1 MSTKIIAQLNPFSSE
16 RKIWNEDDSS
26 ISEIIKKIDC
36 TNVVNAGWRVLLNDE
51 IITDFSTVTHD
62 GDTVYIKIV
71 PEGDSPKELGAGEKI
86 AGGLLT
92 ALGVASFFIP
102 GLGPAVGIALIGSGI
117 GLFANGCV
125 MYNLDLS
132 QKDRESPV
140 QDPSIRGSKN
150 QIRQYGNIPILF
162 GKRRIYPDLATTAY
176 TWVEN
181 GQQYLYQLFCCG
193 QKNQTIDTSTI
204 KIGETLLT
212 DYSSSGNI
220 EDVLS
225 GDDSLIQMQIAYGEN
240 TPPLLTKCVHEDI
253 LNTVLKHQTEDEL
266 DGSIVR
272 TTPENTTEINV
283 DIFFY
288 NGLGQYNDDGD
299 VEDCSVTVKAWYKR
313 SDQDDSHYVQLGH
326 FTSDDV
332 ITEHELKT
340 KRFSIHKTGLTANS
354 YTVKIE
360 RVTEDSDDSKII
372 DQCYVGSIRAIKNE
386 SPVSSARC
394 RQLTLIGLKI
404 KSSEKL
410 NNYIEQL
417 NFISQSSLP
426 CYSGTGSGALQW
438 NNAISSNPASA
449 AIYAMQ
455 GEVSQQKLNNSEI
468 DWPAFEKLYTWCN
481 QHEYECN
488 EYLTDSM
495 SISELLSAIGSTCRA
510 EIFRQNGKITVI
522 QDIERDGFVQL
533 FTPRNSWDYEESI
546 EMPDIPDAM
555 ALGFVDEEAGYVK
568 QEAKIYNTSN
578 GEKISEPET
587 TQDVTLWGVT
597 SSKQA
602 RKLGMY
608 KYAVSRARPIVHKF
622 SADFEYMLCGKGD
635 WIKYAGDIA
644 LAGITQGRIA
654 SLIINGNTIT
664 GFTSDEL
671 LPMEDGQ
678 SYAVRI
684 RKNDGTAILKNI
696 SSHSEDCMTVYFDTA
711 VSLNV
716 LHEGDL
722 FSFGYVGND
731 SIDLIITD
739 IHCGDNL
746 SAEIIAVEYSP
757 EIFAV
762 DDSGFVLPTFINRIT
777 EIPSIEDSGQLSDIE
792 EPVKIVTTSI
802 LYAASSNG
810 ITPPVT
816 GWDSSIPTVSP
827 GNFLWTQTKVFYT
840 DNKSTVSYSVAKQG
854 VTGAKG
860 DKGDTGATGPQGA
873 KGDIGAQG
881 PQGIQG
887 AQGVAGEN
895 AIVMTS
901 ATSPEGSYVG
911 QIGLWQSQLYK
922 WNGTAWENTSAE
934 LPTDAILHY
943 SFDEVPDL
951 PDGQNIIL
959 RNKNFTSTSEIN
971 SLRASKTITNGILKM
986 QQNVSNVEYGVGF
999 RFGTLD
1005 SSDVKNKIVVCKL
1018 FVSTSVTGNIYF
1030 RSVSHVDSTTFY
1042 NQKIEQN
1049 KWVTVTFVLPSA
1061 ARNPWF
1067 AIIGLDSSLDNYIL
1081 FETVYIGDGSYNTP
1095 IIDNA
1100 NGQYNGINNGGLAT
1114 EGVSGKAVRFLG
1126 NGYIQGNLPFNP
1138 DEQFVYSVSAWVIN
1152 WDKESDVMRIFNN
1165 WNSYKVSS
1173 LYLRLSAQSDNIA
1186 TDVCYEKG
1194 KVRRFTFSYPFSTDG
1209 LNVYHVVLVASGVN
1223 SKLYI
1228 NGKLISGSSTQA
1240 SITALDRQWFQ
1251 IGRSYGS
1258 AGWSYSKGMVD
1269 DFQLFNR
1276 ALSEK
1281 EILGLYLAKGNTP
1294 IYYTLKDYQLA
1305 SIDDD
1310 GIISPSEKKQLLVKW
1325 HEIYNADNVTSALP
1339 TSSITA
1345 QGEYKSVIDD
1355 AVSLGILSITAID
1368 NYRQSANALRD
1379 LFWGTNGYLNNLKA
1393 QSATRTDIN
1402 LDNLLANYQKA
1413 LQDARTAIGQQQASV
1428 ASALG
1433 VSNSNPFCLIPV
1445 NATTGNPDYTNTGTR
1460 LQVFNGTTQLTP
1472 KASGTLA
1479 DGEWKVTVTRDH
1491 ITEGNQTIGDG
1502 YIDFGDVS
1510 AMTDT
1515 HADLTFNIVAKVNG
1529 IENTIYTVQKFTQ
1542 AQEGADGR
1550 IYDLRTE
1557 QGVVKK
1563 SPEGVLTPS
1572 SITVQ
1577 AYSWTASNPPALFGT
1592 GDLKAYENNV
1602 QVGTTVSQGN
1612 SITVSPS
1619 GNYPVVVKL
1628 FRHGTNTVLDII
1640 NIPVLNEVKGDT
1652 GDTGAQ
1658 GPQGLKGDTGAKGD
1672 KGDKG
1677 DTGATGAKGD
1687 KGDTGAQGLK
1697 GDKGN
1702 PGERGSKE
1710 FSGTEINKITG
1721 SAQTETLTTAS
1732 SGIDSSDMPIYVG
1745 DTYVNTLTNDVW
1757 NCTTDGTPSTAKWTY
1772 QGRRKSDKDDTN
1784 LFRFFDAEH
1793 DYSSISNTFAKTVQT
1808 AENPFGYNDKILHL
1822 TNTNG
1827 IQYSRAIPY
1836 YKSIRVNSNKKYRY
1850 VLYIKQNDS
1859 KRRDYF
1865 GIVDNQSGGGVTH
1878 ITSLSGGTVSNGY
1891 FGSSTNLGTLG
1902 NWYMIVAYVMPY
1914 SASTTTAP
1922 SDAGVYNCS
1931 TKRKIG
1937 TTVTNYKW
1945 KNDGDINIT
1954 HNGTLIRYADTA
1966 KTDTS
1971 SADIYDVR
1979 FDECNGN
1986 EPSIDELLRIDTSVK
2001 NKGAWTANADYYIGD
2016 IVSHSGSSYICKT
2029 NHNSGSAWATTNWDL
2044 LSEQGATGNTGKA
2057 THVSDYTSTRTW
2069 TNAQWNDYTTK
2080 GRSTRWSNV
2089 TGSPTIKIGD
2099 IFIVYATLSEQ
2110 GNITGQVYCE
2120 VTGITGSD
2128 SSWTITSKTLYG
2140 IKGEKGQSGED
2151 GNGISSISYYY
2162 AKTNSQTAPSASSVT
2177 STTIPTLDATYK
2189 YLWQKEDISYTDGTN
2204 KTTVA
2209 LIGVYGDTGNK
2220 GPDGASIFYSSASAT
2235 TSTTSITKSTITIPS
2250 GQVLKVGDIIIAG
2263 SYLTFRV
2270 TNAGTGTTC
2279 TVQYVANIR
2288 GATGA
2293 KGDKGDDAV
2302 NYSISASMTS
2312 ASNGTV
2318 EWKFYVNGVLATS
2331 AYYADVHYS
2340 SAGGAWGSSSLT
2352 GNFTG
2357 TKSAAFTGDVNG
2369 YSYKI
2374 EVYTDSTKTHLLAG
2388 TIVSYGAKGATGAS
2402 GTSSTS
2408 VTVSKEN
2415 LSIDC
2420 LPNRKVMTETSVTI
2434 SFTGAMGID
2443 KKAVTLSKINGTS
2456 VTAGMTIVSGLTLTS
2471 FTNGTD
2477 SADGSFTI
2485 KMASDATLGGT
2496 TAASDTIIIPIQFTC
2511 NSITFVKQLA
2521 ITKNILS
2528 AVIQLSSPS
2537 LNYTLRRDGKSNY
2550 ESKTVNIT
2558 VKIGNTERAVTNTT
2572 CGTLTGVTA
2581 SVSSDKKTITIN
2593 TSSNGNA
2600 PNGNLSVSIVSDGV
2614 TYTRYISITSSK
2626 AGKYL
2631 GIATAV
2637 SGATVTLK
2645 GGSTV
2650 TASVGDFITWGGT
2663 ESSTYH
2669 QSYNYQFV
2677 RTGSSATSWTSY
2689 SDDQD
2694 SMTAF
2699 SDIMSL
2705 LDDASNP
2712 NVKANLLVQRLVAA
2726 DAFIKRLET
2735 LSLLFSE
2742 YCGSITSQNPSIG
2755 DMMIY
2760 MGKNPRLTSA
2770 AREFQ
2775 FAISQYLGTRGGQ
2788 EMWSD
2793 KLITKFLASGLLA
2806 LNLIGCVQATDS
2818 VYSRQGEGWKESV
2831 DFFKDEINIVTN
2843 VVGSKVGGYY
2853 AVMDQRGFCYL
2864 TEDFISSTKSLSLSN
2879 KFYHNESLLDAGV
2892 YKKEKI
2898 VVITTHNVYYTEDYN
2913 EWNVI
2918 QDISKAT
2925 ENEIVDCGN
2934 WKTPA
2939 LFYIKLDKS
2948 LYITSD
2954 FNSWQEITLPFDGDV
2969 YITNKYLI
2977 IGRPSSDNLILI
2989 DNSLQV
2995 LTVANVFK
3003 TSTYGGNFFI
3013 GVNDNTLFAFGG
3025 NGISFA
3031 NEDLTQIQ
3039 EVSYAPI
3046 STVWNDICFYNNRI
3060 FFITTEGFCSRLC
3073 YIDLNSPSEIIP
3085 TDCIYNL
3092 SEGAAAYHVTETKG
3106 VISVFN
3112 TASPDLLYISF
3123 DGGNSFKTVECTD
3136 SYRFAGGVFYIEE
3149 MGIYALIKRDYQW
3162 NHKLY
3167 TTKGREA
3174 GSGIISE
3181 SIGTENG
3188 NIVFS
3193 NGLGFKWGNS
3203 TPEGASSIVTLPI
3216 ITPQVV
3222 GVGENACKNN
3232 TGSNVVG
3239 IGNNAGKDNSLN
3251 RRISINDRLDY
3262 VEFKSGS
3269 KEKAVYD
3276 QLSSIINNTDAQFAC
3291 TGSYGTTI
3299 IAYASITNNTITIYG
3314 PDYDA
3319 KLTLHSNASSSS
3331 TITRDLQLLMI
3342 LPRTPDNTI

>member
-36 TNVVNAGWRVLLNDE
+36 QNAVNAGWRILLNDE

-62 GDTVYIKIV
+62 GDTLYIKIV

-92 ALGVASFFIP
+92 ALGVAALFIP

-220 EDVLS
+220 GDVLS

-266 DGSIVR
+266 DGSIIR

-360 RVTEDSDDSKII
+360 RVTEDSDESKII

-426 CYSGTGSGALQW
+426 CYSGTGSGTLQW
-438 NNAISSNPASA
+438 NNALSCNPASA

-455 GEVSQQKLNNSEI
+455 SEVSQQKLNNSEI

-488 EYLTDSM
+488 EYLTDSL

-546 EMPDIPDAM
+546 AMPDIPDAM

-671 LPMEDGQ
+671 LLMEDGQ

-722 FSFGYVGND
+722 FTFGYVGND

-762 DDSGFVLPTFINRIT
+762 DNPGFVLPTFINRIT
-777 EIPSIEDSGQLSDIE
+777 EIPSIEDSGELSDIE

-810 ITPPVT
+810 VTPPAT

-854 VTGAKG
+854 ATGAKG
-860 DKGDTGATGPQGA
+860 DKGDDGA
-873 KGDIGAQG
+873 
-881 PQGIQG
+881 
-887 AQGVAGEN
+887 N

-901 ATSPEGSYVG
+901 ATTPSGTYTG

-922 WNGTAWENTSAE
+922 WNGTVWENTSAI
-934 LPTDAILHY
+934 LPTDSVLHY
-943 SFDEVPDL
+943 SFDEVPDI
-951 PDGQNIIL
+951 PDGNAFKKYDNNFSVSSWTALRGTISVTDGKIKVQNTSADTSFIRQSDFTQANLSGKLLKARVYIHDVNSATARFRIAASASQDIEIETDKWVNIECII
-959 RNKNFTSTSEIN
+959 RDMTTPYYIG
-971 SLRASKTITNGILKM
+971 A
-986 QQNVSNVEYGVGF
+986 
-999 RFGTLD
+999 RFL
-1005 SSDVKNKIVVCKL
+1005 S
-1018 FVSTSVTGNIYF
+1018 VST
-1030 RSVSHVDSTTFY
+1030 
-1042 NQKIEQN
+1042 
-1049 KWVTVTFVLPSA
+1049 
-1061 ARNPWF
+1061 
-1067 AIIGLDSSLDNYIL
+1067 DNYFIL
-1081 FETVYIGDGSYNTP
+1081 EKLYIGDGSYNTP

-1100 NGQYNGINNGGLAT
+1100 NGQYNGTNYGVLAS
-1114 EGVSGKAVRFLG
+1114 EGVSGKAIKFVG
-1126 NGYIQGNLPFNP
+1126 NGYARADLPF
-1138 DEQFVYSVSAWVIN
+1138 DIDTTYKYSVSAWVKD
-1152 WDKESDVMRIFNN
+1152 WDKSTTCYLINN
-1165 WNSYKVSS
+1165 WSSYAISS
-1173 LYLRLSAQSDNIA
+1173 LWLRMAPSVGNIT
-1186 TDVCYEKG
+1186 TDVCYEAG
-1194 KVRRFTFSYPFSTDG
+1194 RVRRYTFPYDFNNDINLYHIVLIADDTST
-1209 LNVYHVVLVASGVN
+1209 S
-1223 SKLYI
+1223 LYI
-1228 NGKLISGSSTQA
+1228 NGKKITGTYISSDTGSGTQG
-1240 SITALDRQWFQ
+1240 RNWFQ
-1251 IGRSYGS
+1251 IGRYYSS
-1258 AGWSYSKGMVD
+1258 SGWLYSKATID
-1269 DFQLFNR
+1269 DFQIFNR
-1276 ALSEK
+1276 ALTE
-1281 EILGLYLAKGNTP
+1281 EEVLGLYLSKGNTP

-1310 GIISPSEKKQLLVKW
+1310 GIISPSEKKQLIAKW

-1379 LFWGTNGYLNNLKA
+1379 LFWGTNGYLNNLKT
-1393 QSATRTDIN
+1393 QSATRIDIN
-1402 LDNLLANYQKA
+1402 LDNLLANYQKV
-1413 LQDARTAIGQQQASV
+1413 LQDARTAIGQQQVSV

-1529 IENTIYTVQKFTQ
+1529 VENTIYTVQKFTQ

-1628 FRHGTNTVLDII
+1628 FKHGTNTVLDVI
-1640 NIPVLNEVKGDT
+1640 NIPVLNEVKGNT
-1652 GDTGAQ
+1652 GDT
-1658 GPQGLKGDTGAKGD
+1658 
-1672 KGDKG
+1672 
-1677 DTGATGAKGD
+1677 
-1687 KGDTGAQGLK
+1687 
-1697 GDKGN
+1697 
-1702 PGERGSKE
+1702 GERGSKE
-1710 FSGTEINKITG
+1710 FSGTEINRIING
-1721 SAQTETLTTAS
+1721 EQTETLTTAS
-1732 SGIDSSDMPIYVG
+1732 TGITSTTMPIYVG
-1745 DTYVNTLTNDVW
+1745 DSYVNTLTNDEW
-1757 NCTTDGTPSTAKWTY
+1757 ICTTEGTPSTAKWTY
-1772 QGRRKSDKDDTN
+1772 QGRIKTDKDDTN

-1793 DYSSISNTFAKTVQT
+1793 DYTSISSTFTKAVQT
-1808 AENPFGYNDKILHL
+1808 AENPFGYNDKILHI

-1836 YKSIRVNSNKKYRY
+1836 YRSVRVNTNRKYRY

-1865 GIVDNQSGGGVTH
+1865 GIVDNQSAGGVTH

-1902 NWYMIVAYVMPY
+1902 TWYMIVAYVMPY

-1922 SDAGVYNCS
+1922 SDAGIYNCS
-1931 TKRKIG
+1931 TKRKIS

-1945 KNDGDINIT
+1945 KNDGDINIS

-1971 SADIYDVR
+1971 TADIYDIR

-1986 EPSIDELLRIDTSVK
+1986 EPTIDELLNIDTSVK
-2001 NKGAWTANADYYIGD
+2001 NKGAWTANTDYYIGD
-2016 IVSHSGSSYICKT
+2016 IVTHSGSSYICKT
-2029 NHNSGSAWATTNWDL
+2029 NHNSGSTWATTNWDL
-2044 LSEQGATGNTGKA
+2044 LSEKGETGNTGKA
-2057 THVSDYTSTRTW
+2057 THVSDYASTRTW

-2080 GRSTRWSNV
+2080 GRSTGWSNV

-2110 GNITGQVYCE
+2110 ENIIGQVYCE
-2120 VTGITGSD
+2120 VTGITGSG

-2140 IKGEKGQSGED
+2140 VKGEKGQTGDRGFSSRTITFRANHDTFSRDNKGEVYVCGYDASGAESDTAGYVIVD
-2151 GNGISSISYYY
+2151 GTTYYAKGMVNTNIACDGYLVIPTTSTSSSSPSIPRVAYLSNIGSNMWYVLKNGQTSNYAENITDANLGNWIVIGKMYMDSEEGNTQVEPVTPCKLSTVTQPFNYYFEGIVSTLNATVNNVSNSLYHAKITPYKIVQNSSTSYSVSALTDRYARRGAVVLQITNLTSTPSTATIYFFNGAYWNTISSSDSRYYDVISLMAGSLPVIAGYYVSKGQSVPSVCGTYIETLTSNMAIINRLFSQQITLLTGGSIQSQNYKPYFNGQYFDEMASDNTDYIFKYQGVNVFTFNKNAIVGLYATENPDYVPSKEMTEFTEMSAYSCFMSIANSLLAPKYYHIKYNNKITSISYHTM
-2162 AKTNSQTAPSASSVT
+2162 KFNGFKQNTNGDVQFAGNTKIGGNLEVVGSGVFGSDCVFNG
-2177 STTIPTLDATYK
+2177 
-2189 YLWQKEDISYTDGTN
+2189 DISGSRGT
-2204 KTTVA
+2204 
-2209 LIGVYGDTGNK
+2209 
-2220 GPDGASIFYSSASAT
+2220 F
-2235 TSTTSITKSTITIPS
+2235 
-2250 GQVLKVGDIIIAG
+2250 
-2263 SYLTFRV
+2263 
-2270 TNAGTGTTC
+2270 
-2279 TVQYVANIR
+2279 
-2288 GATGA
+2288 
-2293 KGDKGDDAV
+2293 KGDLDVQDILHISKMSSTDKNPIDV
-2302 NYSISASMTS
+2302 NKPNSISAYCTAIIKKAGS
-2312 ASNGTV
+2312 GTWFNV
-2318 EWKFYVNGVLATS
+2318 TRSLSYYEENGVKYPVS
-2331 AYYADVHYS
+2331 RVYA
-2340 SAGGAWGSSSLT
+2340 
-2352 GNFTG
+2352 
-2357 TKSAAFTGDVNG
+2357 
-2369 YSYKI
+2369 
-2374 EVYTDSTKTHLLAG
+2374 
-2388 TIVSYGAKGATGAS
+2388 
-2402 GTSSTS
+2402 
-2408 VTVSKEN
+2408 
-2415 LSIDC
+2415 
-2420 LPNRKVMTETSVTI
+2420 
-2434 SFTGAMGID
+2434 
-2443 KKAVTLSKINGTS
+2443 INGTFGFDTLKIYDGDTAIVNIENTFA
-2456 VTAGMTIVSGLTLTS
+2456 VTGLGHLYATNASDNEPAITMKLNTVAKSGIS
-2471 FTNGTD
+2471 NYIYAGTD
-2477 SADGSFTI
+2477 
-2485 KMASDATLGGT
+2485 
-2496 TAASDTIIIPIQFTC
+2496 
-2511 NSITFVKQLA
+2511 
-2521 ITKNILS
+2521 
-2528 AVIQLSSPS
+2528 
-2537 LNYTLRRDGKSNY
+2537 
-2550 ESKTVNIT
+2550 
-2558 VKIGNTERAVTNTT
+2558 
-2572 CGTLTGVTA
+2572 GV
-2581 SVSSDKKTITIN
+2581 V
-2593 TSSNGNA
+2593 
-2600 PNGNLSVSIVSDGV
+2600 
-2614 TYTRYISITSSK
+2614 R
-2626 AGKYL
+2626 
-2631 GIATAV
+2631 IA
-2637 SGATVTLK
+2637 
-2645 GGSTV
+2645 
-2650 TASVGDFITWGGT
+2650 
-2663 ESSTYH
+2663 
-2669 QSYNYQFV
+2669 N
-2677 RTGSSATSWTSY
+2677 RT
-2689 SDDQD
+2689 
-2694 SMTAF
+2694 
-2699 SDIMSL
+2699 
-2705 LDDASNP
+2705 
-2712 NVKANLLVQRLVAA
+2712 
-2726 DAFIKRLET
+2726 
-2735 LSLLFSE
+2735 
-2742 YCGSITSQNPSIG
+2742 
-2755 DMMIY
+2755 
-2760 MGKNPRLTSA
+2760 
-2770 AREFQ
+2770 
-2775 FAISQYLGTRGGQ
+2775 
-2788 EMWSD
+2788 
-2793 KLITKFLASGLLA
+2793 
-2806 LNLIGCVQATDS
+2806 
-2818 VYSRQGEGWKESV
+2818 
-2831 DFFKDEINIVTN
+2831 
-2843 VVGSKVGGYY
+2843 
-2853 AVMDQRGFCYL
+2853 
-2864 TEDFISSTKSLSLSN
+2864 
-2879 KFYHNESLLDAGV
+2879 
-2892 YKKEKI
+2892 
-2898 VVITTHNVYYTEDYN
+2898 
-2913 EWNVI
+2913 
-2918 QDISKAT
+2918 
-2925 ENEIVDCGN
+2925 
-2934 WKTPA
+2934 
-2939 LFYIKLDKS
+2939 
-2948 LYITSD
+2948 
-2954 FNSWQEITLPFDGDV
+2954 
-2969 YITNKYLI
+2969 
-2977 IGRPSSDNLILI
+2977 
-2989 DNSLQV
+2989 
-2995 LTVANVFK
+2995 
-3003 TSTYGGNFFI
+3003 
-3013 GVNDNTLFAFGG
+3013 
-3025 NGISFA
+3025 
-3031 NEDLTQIQ
+3031 
-3039 EVSYAPI
+3039 
-3046 STVWNDICFYNNRI
+3046 
-3060 FFITTEGFCSRLC
+3060 
-3073 YIDLNSPSEIIP
+3073 
-3085 TDCIYNL
+3085 
-3092 SEGAAAYHVTETKG
+3092 
-3106 VISVFN
+3106 
-3112 TASPDLLYISF
+3112 
-3123 DGGNSFKTVECTD
+3123 
-3136 SYRFAGGVFYIEE
+3136 
-3149 MGIYALIKRDYQW
+3149 
-3162 NHKLY
+3162 
-3167 TTKGREA
+3167 
-3174 GSGIISE
+3174 
-3181 SIGTENG
+3181 
-3188 NIVFS
+3188 
-3193 NGLGFKWGNS
+3193 
-3203 TPEGASSIVTLPI
+3203 
-3216 ITPQVV
+3216 
-3222 GVGENACKNN
+3222 
-3232 TGSNVVG
+3232 
-3239 IGNNAGKDNSLN
+3239 
-3251 RRISINDRLDY
+3251 
-3262 VEFKSGS
+3262 
-3269 KEKAVYD
+3269 
-3276 QLSSIINNTDAQFAC
+3276 
-3291 TGSYGTTI
+3291 
-3299 IAYASITNNTITIYG
+3299 
-3314 PDYDA
+3314 
-3319 KLTLHSNASSSS
+3319 
-3331 TITRDLQLLMI
+3331 
-3342 LPRTPDNTI
+3342 